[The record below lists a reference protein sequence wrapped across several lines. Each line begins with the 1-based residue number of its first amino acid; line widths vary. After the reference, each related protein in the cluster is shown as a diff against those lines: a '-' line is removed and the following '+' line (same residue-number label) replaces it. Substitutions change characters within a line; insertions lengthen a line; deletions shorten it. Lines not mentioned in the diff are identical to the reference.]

1 MINFINFIAMLAWA
15 FFKLLSSLMMCGI
28 VIIVLKP
35 LSKEVAEIFSEMWN
49 NLCWTWQEIKA
60 ADEAEWGDTP

>member
-1 MINFINFIAMLAWA
+1 MIEFINFLVMLSWS
-15 FFKLLSSLMMCGI
+15 FLKLLFILMMGCI

-35 LSKEVAEIFSEMWN
+35 LSKDVAKIFTEIWAN
-49 NLCWTWQEIKA
+49 ILWTWQEIKA